1 MDDFTKAAKLSHGS
15 LGLPAVVIIER
26 QVLMRTL
33 MVSAFKREF
42 TEFEV
47 IEMATTNDL
56 DRTFG
61 RDVRLVVLDIGDE
74 LVVDPAVEYD
84 LTLLAESF
92 PQTAI
97 AVLSNRDDEETA
109 SETVRWGVRGFFPTS
124 TPLEIAIAGLRLV
137 LAGAVYRPL
146 VVDTRQCALPRLD
159 TTKAHSVS
167 RETVDIQG
175 NILVADSGVPKT
187 TIDLTPREQNVVAA
201 LKLGLPNKLIAAR
214 LQLSENTVKMHI
226 QRIMR
231 KCSARNRTE
240 AVLFWMRNLSE

>member
-1 MDDFTKAAKLSHGS
+1 MDDFTKTAKLSHEA
-15 LGLPAVVIIER
+15 LGLPVLVVIER

-33 MVSAFKREF
+33 LVSIFKREF
-42 TEFEV
+42 TGFEV

-56 DRTFG
+56 DRTSG
-61 RDVRLVVLDIGDE
+61 RDVRLVALDIGDK

-92 PQTAI
+92 PQA
-97 AVLSNRDDEETA
+97 AVALLSNRDDEETA
-109 SETVRWGVRGFFPTS
+109 SVAMRWGVRGFFPTS
-124 TPLEIAIAGLRLV
+124 IPVEIAIAGLRLV

-146 VVDTRQCALPRLD
+146 TIDTRPSAMLPRLD
-159 TTKAHSVS
+159 TAKVPPVA
-167 RETVDIQG
+167 REVPEIPG
-175 NILVADSGVPKT
+175 NILLAESAAPKT
-187 TIDLTPREQNVVAA
+187 MIDLTPREQNVVAA
-201 LKLGLPNKLIAAR
+201 LKLGLPNKLIAAK

-240 AVLFWMRNLSE
+240 AVLFWMRNLG